1 MSNTAEKRPTKAIMT
16 ALGKVFAAEVDG
28 GINDNPMPFQSKARI
43 YTQLV
48 EAGLLRNAAV
58 KLPGRFPVI
67 VRGFMLTP
75 KGHFLYCANCEPE
88 AEA

>member
-1 MSNTAEKRPTKAIMT
+1 MVKSAEKRPTKAIMT
-16 ALGKVFAAEVDG
+16 ALGKVFATEVDG
-28 GINDNPMPFQSKARI
+28 AINDDAMPFQSKARI

-58 KLPGRFPVI
+58 LLSGRFPVV

-88 AEA
+88 GEA